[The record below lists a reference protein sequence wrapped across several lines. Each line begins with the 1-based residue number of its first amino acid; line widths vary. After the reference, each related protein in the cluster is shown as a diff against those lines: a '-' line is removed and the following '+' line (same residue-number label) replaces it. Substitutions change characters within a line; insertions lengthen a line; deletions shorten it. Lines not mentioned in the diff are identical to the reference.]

1 MTTGRTPA
9 SARLASARK
18 ALYDSDS
25 SDDDSGFSCGQYSVT
40 KRPMS
45 ATPSGGVVTS
55 STPLSATAQRRRSQL
70 ALAKSAREAS
80 REKET
85 LRARCEHL
93 ETHIETLQAGDASTG
108 AEMRML
114 TSDLESEI
122 RRLELEHE
130 RAAENDE
137 WLRRALQEKASTVA
151 AMERERGTLVAKVA
165 ELEETVAEGEACLRD
180 AEAQRDKMARRCK
193 WVQAGRLAAEATAAA
208 LTGEVSRLHTALERM
223 TNGGDSEM
231 NANSTVLRHGKVTVE
246 CVRSPYASG
255 VATGLD
261 FDDLDS
267 DSELDEDE
275 SRCTNHPPVPKTTPG
290 AALRE
295 LSLGDSAMDAGS
307 PSADSNGSVVS
318 KHPNAEASNN
328 NQFEFRVEY
337 TPESKPGKLT
347 HRMFTPSKTDIEV
360 VDALAGFVGDCVS
373 AATVDGELVTFAVL
387 AMRAASSMRSP
398 VLKFLYGVAVVG
410 LVLLSMIVTWELVG
424 AATGESPV
432 KGMAIRMGGVPPR
445 VRPSWR
451 EGFILV

>member
-1 MTTGRTPA
+1 M
-9 SARLASARK
+9 
-18 ALYDSDS
+18 
-25 SDDDSGFSCGQYSVT
+25 T

-180 AEAQRDKMARRCK
+180 AEAQRDKTARRCK
-193 WVQAGRLAAEATAAA
+193 RVQAGRLAAEATAAA
-208 LTGEVSRLHTALERM
+208 LTGEVSRLHAALERI
-223 TNGGDSEM
+223 TNGNDSEM

-261 FDDLDS
+261 FDDLADS

-275 SRCTNHPPVPKTTPG
+275 SRCTNPPPVPKTTPG

-318 KHPNAEASNN
+318 KHPNAEVSNN

-398 VLKFLYGVAVVG
+398 ALKFLYGVAVMG
-410 LVLLSMIVTWELVG
+410 SVLLAMIVTWELVG
-424 AATGESPV
+424 AATGESPG
-432 KGMAIRMGGVPPR
+432 KGIPIRMGGVPPR

>member
-1 MTTGRTPA
+1 M
-9 SARLASARK
+9 
-18 ALYDSDS
+18 
-25 SDDDSGFSCGQYSVT
+25 
-40 KRPMS
+40 
-45 ATPSGGVVTS
+45 
-55 STPLSATAQRRRSQL
+55 SATAQRRRSQL

-85 LRARCEHL
+85 LQQRCEHL
-93 ETHIETLQAGDASTG
+93 ETHIETLREDASTG
-108 AEMRML
+108 AEMRTL

-151 AMERERGTLVAKVA
+151 AMERERGTLAARVA

-193 WVQAGRLAAEATAAA
+193 RVQAGRLAAEATAAA
-208 LTGEVSRLHTALERM
+208 LTGEVSRLHAALERI
-223 TNGGDSEM
+223 TNGGDVET
-231 NANSTVLRHGKVTVE
+231 NAASSTVLRHGKVTVE

-261 FDDLDS
+261 FDDDLDSDS

-275 SRCTNHPPVPKTTPG
+275 SRCTNHPPATKTTPG

-318 KHPNAEASNN
+318 KHPNAEASNT

-398 VLKFLYGVAVVG
+398 ALKFLYGVAVVG
-410 LVLLSMIVTWELVG
+410 SVLLAMIVTWELVG

-445 VRPSWR
+445 VRPCFWR

>member
-1 MTTGRTPA
+1 
-9 SARLASARK
+9 
-18 ALYDSDS
+18 
-25 SDDDSGFSCGQYSVT
+25 
-40 KRPMS
+40 MS
-45 ATPSGGVVTS
+45 A
-55 STPLSATAQRRRSQL
+55 AAQRRRSQL

-85 LRARCEHL
+85 LQARCEHL
-93 ETHIETLQAGDASTG
+93 ETHIETLREDASTG
-108 AEMRML
+108 AEMRTL

-151 AMERERGTLVAKVA
+151 AMERERGTLAARVA

-193 WVQAGRLAAEATAAA
+193 RVQAGRLAAEATAAA
-208 LTGEVSRLHTALERM
+208 LTGEVSRLHAALERI

-231 NANSTVLRHGKVTVE
+231 NASSTVLRHGKVTVE

-261 FDDLDS
+261 FDDDLADS

-275 SRCTNHPPVPKTTPG
+275 STTNPPVPKTTPG

-398 VLKFLYGVAVVG
+398 ALKFIYAVAVVG
-410 LVLLSMIVTWELVG
+410 AVLLAMIVMWELVG

-432 KGMAIRMGGVPPR
+432 KGIPIRMGGVPPR

>member
-1 MTTGRTPA
+1 M
-9 SARLASARK
+9 
-18 ALYDSDS
+18 
-25 SDDDSGFSCGQYSVT
+25 T
-40 KRPMS
+40 KRPMT

-93 ETHIETLQAGDASTG
+93 ETHIETLREDASTG
-108 AEMRML
+108 AEMGML

-165 ELEETVAEGEACLRD
+165 ELEDTVAEGEACLRD

-193 WVQAGRLAAEATAAA
+193 RVQAGRLAAEATAAA
-208 LTGEVSRLHTALERM
+208 LTGEVSRLHAALERI

-261 FDDLDS
+261 FDDDLADS

-275 SRCTNHPPVPKTTPG
+275 SRCTNHPLVPKTTPG

-318 KHPNAEASNN
+318 KHPNAEASNDDK
-328 NQFEFRVEY
+328 FEFRVEY

-387 AMRAASSMRSP
+387 AMRAASLMRSP
-398 VLKFLYGVAVVG
+398 VLKFLYAVAVVG
-410 LVLLSMIVTWELVG
+410 SVLLTMIVTWELVG

-432 KGMAIRMGGVPPR
+432 KGISIRMGGVPPR

>member
-1 MTTGRTPA
+1 M
-9 SARLASARK
+9 
-18 ALYDSDS
+18 
-25 SDDDSGFSCGQYSVT
+25 T
-40 KRPMS
+40 KRPMT

-93 ETHIETLQAGDASTG
+93 ETHIETLREDASTG
-108 AEMRML
+108 AEMRTL

-193 WVQAGRLAAEATAAA
+193 RVQAGRLAAEATAAA
-208 LTGEVSRLHTALERM
+208 LTGEVSRLHAALERI

-261 FDDLDS
+261 FDDDLDS

-318 KHPNAEASNN
+318 KHPNVGVSNN

-347 HRMFTPSKTDIEV
+347 HRMFTPTKTDIEV

-387 AMRAASSMRSP
+387 AMRTASLMRSP
-398 VLKFLYGVAVVG
+398 VLKFIYGVAVVG
-410 LVLLSMIVTWELVG
+410 AVLLAMIVTWELVG

-432 KGMAIRMGGVPPR
+432 KGISIRMGDVPPR

>member
-1 MTTGRTPA
+1 MG
-9 SARLASARK
+9 
-18 ALYDSDS
+18 
-25 SDDDSGFSCGQYSVT
+25 
-40 KRPMS
+40 
-45 ATPSGGVVTS
+45 
-55 STPLSATAQRRRSQL
+55 
-70 ALAKSAREAS
+70 
-80 REKET
+80 
-85 LRARCEHL
+85 
-93 ETHIETLQAGDASTG
+93 
-108 AEMRML
+108 ML
-114 TSDLESEI
+114 TSDLDSEI

-165 ELEETVAEGEACLRD
+165 ELEDTVAEGEACLRD

-193 WVQAGRLAAEATAAA
+193 RVQAGRLAAEATAAA
-208 LTGEVSRLHTALERM
+208 LTGEVSRLHAALERI

-261 FDDLDS
+261 FDDDLADS

-275 SRCTNHPPVPKTTPG
+275 SRCTNHPLVPKTTPG

-318 KHPNAEASNN
+318 KHPNAEASNDDK
-328 NQFEFRVEY
+328 FEFRVEY

-347 HRMFTPSKTDIEV
+347 HRMFTPTKTDIEV

-387 AMRAASSMRSP
+387 AMRAASLMRSP
-398 VLKFLYGVAVVG
+398 VLKFLYAVAVVG
-410 LVLLSMIVTWELVG
+410 SVLLTMIVTWELVG

-432 KGMAIRMGGVPPR
+432 KGISIRMGGVPPR

>member
-1 MTTGRTPA
+1 M
-9 SARLASARK
+9 
-18 ALYDSDS
+18 
-25 SDDDSGFSCGQYSVT
+25 T

-85 LRARCEHL
+85 LQARYEHL
-93 ETHIETLQAGDASTG
+93 ETHIETLREDASTG
-108 AEMRML
+108 AEMRTL

-193 WVQAGRLAAEATAAA
+193 RVQAGRLAAEATAAA
-208 LTGEVSRLHTALERM
+208 LTGEVSRLHAALERI
-223 TNGGDSEM
+223 TNGGESERY
-231 NANSTVLRHGKVTVE
+231 ANSTVLRHGKVTVE

-261 FDDLDS
+261 FNDDLDSDS

-275 SRCTNHPPVPKTTPG
+275 SRCPNHPLVPKTTPG

-318 KHPNAEASNN
+318 KHPNAETSNN

-398 VLKFLYGVAVVG
+398 AMKFLYGIAVVG
-410 LVLLSMIVTWELVG
+410 SVLLAMIVTWELVG